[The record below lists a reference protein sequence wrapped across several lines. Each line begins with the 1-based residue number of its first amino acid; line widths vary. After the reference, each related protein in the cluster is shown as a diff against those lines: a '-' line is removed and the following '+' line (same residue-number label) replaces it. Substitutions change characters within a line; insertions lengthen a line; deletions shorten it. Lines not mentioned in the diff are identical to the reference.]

1 MGEHT
6 TPKFPQEIIDEYAA
20 LGVDLP
26 ALFSAGHLG
35 ERMGVTITEASA
47 DRVVG
52 TMPVEGNTQPYG
64 LLHGG
69 ASAVLAETLGS
80 VGTMLHGGATKIAVG
95 VDLNCT
101 HHRGVR
107 SGHVTGVATPYT
119 AAAPPPPTKSSSPTN
134 RTSASAPPAS
144 PACSATSPR
153 ATPPDLAPPRTT
165 TARPDP
171 ESSRAVPYP
180 GTTTAPH
187 TELAQQRQ
195 PTPLTTQ
202 HVPWP
207 THLPQPACAPTTPRR
222 PHHPECNTA

>member
-6 TPKFPQEIIDEYAA
+6 APKFPQEIIDEYAA

-35 ERMGVTITEASA
+35 ERMGVTIVDASA

-80 VGTMLHGGATKIAVG
+80 IGAMLHGGSSKLAVG

-107 SGHVTGVATPYT
+107 SGLVTGVATPVHRGRST
-119 AAAPPPPTKSSSPTN
+119 ATYEITITDEHDK
-134 RTSASAPPAS
+134 RV
-144 PACSATSPR
+144 C
-153 ATPPDLAPPRTT
+153 
-165 TARPDP
+165 TARLTCMLRDAP
-171 ESSRAVPYP
+171 RP
-180 GTTTAPH
+180 GTA
-187 TELAQQRQ
+187 
-195 PTPLTTQ
+195 
-202 HVPWP
+202 
-207 THLPQPACAPTTPRR
+207 
-222 PHHPECNTA
+222 